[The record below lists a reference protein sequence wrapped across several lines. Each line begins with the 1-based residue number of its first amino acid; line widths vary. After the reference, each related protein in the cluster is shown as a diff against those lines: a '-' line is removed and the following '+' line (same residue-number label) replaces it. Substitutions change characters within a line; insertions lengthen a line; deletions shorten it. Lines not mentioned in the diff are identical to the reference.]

1 MLLFEQTPRTTAHSI
16 FFKTKGKCWYYT
28 VCSSLILMKRPT
40 LTTHF
45 FTIDAMVF
53 TYSLPS
59 SSIWYGILLNCTT
72 TTTGSFLIKKKVFKN
87 CTAIKLG
94 HALAPHRAP
103 DDWNRSIYTESYLP
117 IIRLLHEWR
126 TCMVDED
133 NGFVRRA
140 VVVSM

>member
-1 MLLFEQTPRTTAHSI
+1 MLFFEQTPRTTAHSI

-72 TTTGSFLIKKKVFKN
+72 TTTGSFLIKKKFLR
-87 CTAIKLG
+87 TALLSSSVTLSLLIVPQTIGIAASIPNHTCQSFDCCMNGG
-94 HALAPHRAP
+94 HAWSTRTMVSSDAPF
-103 DDWNRSIYTESYLP
+103 L
-117 IIRLLHEWR
+117 
-126 TCMVDED
+126 
-133 NGFVRRA
+133 
-140 VVVSM
+140 